1 MSLEQALKENTE
13 AVLKLVALMEGA
25 KPTGSGSAS
34 KGDEE
39 KAETTTTRRGRGR
52 AAKAEAEAEAEETTT
67 KSKYTAEEVKA
78 AAVKVKDT
86 LGTAA
91 ARDLIKKHGSDKL
104 EGLKPAVYEA
114 FINDAEALINGDDG
128 NGEEDDDL

>member
-13 AVLKLVALMEGA
+13 AVLKLVAAMEGA
-25 KPTGSGSAS
+25 KPTASGSTS
-34 KGDEE
+34 KADEE

-52 AAKAEAEAEAEETTT
+52 AAKAEAEAEETTT

-114 FINDAEALINGDDG
+114 FINDAEALINGDDDG